1 MTTAVSEPVF
11 LTWDDIDKRLAD
23 LNLKG
28 SKIWGIPRG
37 GAIVAGLARQQGAKI
52 ETNPKNADVAVDD
65 IIDSGKTAEKI
76 RQKYGLK
83 TVALV
88 NKKTEKIQS
97 WIHFPWE
104 NKPNED
110 IAESVTRVLE
120 YIGEDASRDGLM
132 DTPNRVVRSWDQL
145 FGGYG
150 IDPESLLRWFDNP
163 DEDDEMIIN
172 KNIQFY
178 STCEHHMLP
187 FFGRVS
193 IGYIP
198 QRRIVGLSK
207 LSSVVDAYA
216 RRLQVQERLTRE
228 VGEVFQSVVEGVG
241 VHVEAQHLCM
251 MARGVSQQESTMVTN
266 YLTGPFR
273 DSPAARAEFLQAIQS

>member
-193 IGYIP
+193 IGY
-198 QRRIVGLSK
+198 LS
-207 LSSVVDAYA
+207 LI
-216 RRLQVQERLTRE
+216 
-228 VGEVFQSVVEGVG
+228 
-241 VHVEAQHLCM
+241 H
-251 MARGVSQQESTMVTN
+251 
-266 YLTGPFR
+266 
-273 DSPAARAEFLQAIQS
+273 I